1 MSTAANSWAMRC
13 YVQTH
18 GSSLSLV
25 IRMAILIWLVC
36 GVVGGGGVVVV
47 AVPMLSY
54 RVQSLLGDKTL
65 SPSPFPSLDAIAL
78 IAVGPEIGSHVPIP
92 YTTAADNSVSH
103 HAPERTELLDSHPS
117 IVLDHCM
124 NGNKSKM
131 SY

>member
-1 MSTAANSWAMRC
+1 MRC
-13 YVQTH
+13 FVRTLH
-18 GSSLSLV
+18 SLLLMK
-25 IRMAILIWLVC
+25 IPLATILIWLIYADDGYGGGA
-36 GVVGGGGVVVV
+36 GVVGFVVGFVSV
-47 AVPMLSY
+47 LWY

-103 HAPERTELLDSHPS
+103 HAPERTELLDSRPS